1 MIHFRVGAKRHIDLV
16 VSSNTYG
23 YNVFTAAGSPADA
36 VDITLTINSGIY
48 FNGFSGALPAGSA
61 ILLVNKG
68 ILFGASGM
76 GGGSDSPGTDGG
88 DAFSTSVPLTVD
100 NTAGYIWE
108 GCGGGGGGGHGTDP
122 GGGNVSNGG
131 HGAYGAGFGPAGLF
145 LVGTNG
151 RTNGSVGAAGSVGG
165 DGGNGG
171 LISGSTYI
179 PSVAGTSGS
188 YLGGGGVAGGNPG
201 YAIRLNGN
209 LISWSGGN
217 NSTQCVG
224 LVG

>member
-16 VSSNTYG
+16 VSSHTYA
-23 YNVFTAAGSPADA
+23 YNVFTAAGSPTDA

-48 FNGFSGALPAGSA
+48 FNGVSGALPAGSA

-68 ILFGASGM
+68 ILFGASGI
-76 GGGSDSPGTDGG
+76 GGGSDLAGTDGG

-108 GCGGGGGGGHGTDP
+108 GCGGGSGGGHGTDP

-131 HGAYGAGFGPAGLF
+131 HGAFGMGFGLFGLF
-145 LVGTNG
+145 LVETNG

-165 DGGNGG
+165 DGANGG
-171 LISGSTYI
+171 KIISSNYYSPGVS
-179 PSVAGTSGS
+179 TSGS
-188 YLGGGGVAGGNPG
+188 YLGMGGQAGGNPG

-209 LISWSGGN
+209 LITWSGGN

-224 LVG
+224 TVA